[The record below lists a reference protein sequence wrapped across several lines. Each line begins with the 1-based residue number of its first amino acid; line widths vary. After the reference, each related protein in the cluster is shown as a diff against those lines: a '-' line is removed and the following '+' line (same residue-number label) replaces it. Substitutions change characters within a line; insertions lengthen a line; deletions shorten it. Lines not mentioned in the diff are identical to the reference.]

1 MSSESYSHLQG
12 SINIWQTSSSEA
24 VDDADTDVSWQVT
37 QGSTVKRMW
46 MSVQHL
52 PVTMEAYALRD
63 PTKPITGHD
72 LSSPVISAIAKQL
85 VSSVG
90 ASQALQ
96 VSYAVNVQTV
106 CTWQM
111 LHGLSR

>member
-12 SINIWQTSSSEA
+12 SHNIWQTSSSE
-24 VDDADTDVSWQVT
+24 VMRDVDTDVSWQVT

-46 MSVQHL
+46 MSVQWI
-52 PVTMEAYALRD
+52 PVTTEVYALSD
-63 PTKPITGHD
+63 PTKPIMEHD
-72 LSSPVISAIAKQL
+72 LTSPVISAIAKQL

-96 VSYAVNVQTV
+96 VSYAVNVHPV
-106 CTWQM
+106 CI
-111 LHGLSR
+111 